1 MLFSRL
7 EKVSFLYSLII
18 DLSLR
23 TYSGSSQVLPEFFRL
38 EQLVKFEAQGSET
51 GSCLHHLFFNCL
63 FKA

>member
-23 TYSGSSQVLPEFFRL
+23 TYSGSSQVMPEFFRL
-38 EQLVKFEAQGSET
+38 EQLVKFEAQGE
-51 GSCLHHLFFNCL
+51 
-63 FKA
+63 